1 MNQNGSNE
9 MDSRNTDQSGMNS
22 LNVAIVGGGIAGLT
36 LALGLLSRGIKT
48 TIYERGRSFREIGA
62 GIGFTPNAEWA
73 MKVLDPRIHAAFKQ
87 VTVQNGTDWFIWMD
101 GGSEE
106 DGAVIHK
113 MYLGE
118 RGFEGC
124 QRADF
129 LDELVK
135 SMPGGTVQFSKNLA
149 GIVDEDELGKVELK
163 FTDGS
168 SAAADVGMFQFFTLF
183 LRFFDLTSML
193 YWSLRPTARAFAD
206 TYVVC

>member
-1 MNQNGSNE
+1 
-9 MDSRNTDQSGMNS
+9 MDHHSTHESGTNA
-22 LNVAIVGGGIAGLT
+22 LDVAIVGGGIAGVT

-87 VTVQNGTDWFIWMD
+87 VTVQNGTDWFVWMD
-101 GGSEE
+101 GGSEHE
-106 DGAVIHK
+106 GEVIHK

-135 SMPGGTVQFSKNLA
+135 GLPDGTVRFSKNLA
-149 GIVDEDELGKVELK
+149 QIMDEDAEDKIKLV
-163 FTDGS
+163 FADGT
-168 SAAADVGMFQFFTLF
+168 SADADVGMSTH
-183 LRFFDLTSML
+183 S
-193 YWSLRPTARAFAD
+193 
-206 TYVVC
+206 